1 MVDEEADAA
10 GAELRAVLPAGWI
23 VIGPVRRKD
32 DRGWA
37 IYARQ
42 LPGPGQDPDAWRE
55 ASGRTEASALRAMA
69 QQFRVGPAGPTA
81 DSRLL
86 ESETALVE
94 RLRDEILAGGPITF
108 ARFME
113 RALYEPGLGYY
124 AVGDARPGRGGDF
137 LTAPEA
143 HSLFGRTLASQ
154 VAECW
159 RRLGG
164 SAPLHAARIR
174 GRVGGPGSPPAGRPA

>member
-69 QQFRVGPAGPTA
+69 QQFRVGPAA
-81 DSRLL
+81 
-86 ESETALVE
+86 
-94 RLRDEILAGGPITF
+94 
-108 ARFME
+108 
-113 RALYEPGLGYY
+113 
-124 AVGDARPGRGGDF
+124 
-137 LTAPEA
+137 
-143 HSLFGRTLASQ
+143 
-154 VAECW
+154 
-159 RRLGG
+159 
-164 SAPLHAARIR
+164 
-174 GRVGGPGSPPAGRPA
+174 